1 MSEPKDPRPTDAELQ
16 LLKILWERGPS
27 TVREVHEALNQP
39 KPTMY
44 TTVLKTLQIMAEKG
58 LVRRD
63 ENQRAHVYEAAI
75 EREST
80 QRKLVFDLLDRVFD
94 GSARQLVLHALS
106 SRRASST
113 ELAEIRKFLDDVE
126 ANQKG
131 KSS

>member
-1 MSEPKDPRPTDAELQ
+1 MPEIKDPRPTDAELQ

-27 TVREVHEALNQP
+27 TVREVHEALNQT

-63 ENQRAHVYEAAI
+63 EHQRAHVYRAAI

-80 QRKLVFDLLDRVFD
+80 QRKIVSDLMERLFD
-94 GSARQLVLHALS
+94 GSAKQLVLHAIS
-106 SRRASST
+106 TQAASAN
-113 ELAEIRKFLDDVE
+113 ELAEIRKLLDEVE
-126 ANQKG
+126 ANRKG
-131 KSS
+131 TPS